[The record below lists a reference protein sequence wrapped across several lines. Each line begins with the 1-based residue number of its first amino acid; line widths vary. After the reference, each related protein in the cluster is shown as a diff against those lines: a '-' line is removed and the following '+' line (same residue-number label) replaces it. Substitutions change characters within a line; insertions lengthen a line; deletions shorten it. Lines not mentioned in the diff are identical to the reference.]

1 MNMSRITPLPLD
13 EHPRLELDAD
23 FVHVHVVPV
32 EAGQQPF
39 VEVLGEMCSS
49 VDVSGGGGTT
59 RVRLAH
65 PGQNGTKEQSIFR
78 PWWDG
83 RFWDA
88 SFWEQ
93 RWKEDRHGKLRLH
106 VPRDGQLRI
115 LSNAGRVHV
124 EHLWGCD
131 LSVEAH
137 AGRVTLDDVT
147 GRLRLETQAGR
158 IDGTGI
164 GGTVDVSTSAGAVR
178 LDIAFLAAGRHT
190 IRTSMGAIR
199 VALARGMPVHIDAKT
214 SLGSARV
221 DFPSLAD
228 ADASLFLEADLGAI
242 RVSPSN
248 ETFRGVVEPV
258 PVAREQAPAPA
269 VDPYR
274 SAGAPTDAELQKILA
289 RVADGSLSP
298 QAARELLRAM
308 GIS

>member
-1 MNMSRITPLPLD
+1 MTTRTALPLD

-23 FVHVHVVPV
+23 FLHVAIVPV
-32 EAGQQPF
+32 EPGEASF
-39 VEVLGEMCSS
+39 VEVLGEMSS
-49 VDVSGGGGTT
+49 TLDVNASDGTT

-65 PGQNGTKEQSIFR
+65 ARPHGGGVERSTFR

-93 RWKEDRHGKLRLH
+93 RWKEDRHGKLRFH
-106 VPRDGQLRI
+106 VPRDAQLRI
-115 LSNAGRVHV
+115 LSNAGRIHV

-137 AGRVTLDDVT
+137 AGRVTLNDVT

-158 IDGTGI
+158 IDGNGI
-164 GGTVDVSTSAGAVR
+164 GGTLDVTTSAGAVK
-178 LDIAFLAAGRHT
+178 LDVAFLAAGRHH
-190 IRTSMGAIR
+190 IRTSMGAVR

-228 ADASLFLEADLGAI
+228 AEASLLVEADLGAI
-242 RVSPSN
+242 RVGPS
-248 ETFRGVVEPV
+248 EASWRGVVEP
-258 PVAREQAPAPA
+258 PVDVPAPA
-269 VDPYR
+269 RGDAYR
-274 SAGAPTDAELQKILA
+274 SPGAPTDAELQKILG

-298 QAARELLRAM
+298 QAARELLRAL

>member
-1 MNMSRITPLPLD
+1 MDNRKALPLD
-13 EHPRLELDAD
+13 AHPRLELDAD
-23 FVHVHVVPV
+23 FLHVAIVPV
-32 EAGQQPF
+32 EPGEAPF
-39 VEVLGEMCSS
+39 VEVLGEMASTLDLS
-49 VDVSGGGGTT
+49 AGDGTT

-65 PGQNGTKEQSIFR
+65 ARPHGGLERSTFR

-93 RWKEDRHGKLRLH
+93 RWKEDRHGKLRFH
-106 VPRDGQLRI
+106 VPRDAQLRI
-115 LSNAGRVHV
+115 LSNAGRIHV
-124 EHLWGCD
+124 ERLWGCD

-137 AGRVTLDDVT
+137 AGRVTLDEVS

-158 IDGTGI
+158 IDGHGI
-164 GGTVDVSTSAGAVR
+164 GGTLDLTTSAGAVK
-178 LDIAFLAAGRHT
+178 LDVAFLAAGRHH
-190 IRTSMGAIR
+190 IRTSMGAVR

-228 ADASLFLEADLGAI
+228 ADASLFVEADLGAI
-242 RVSPSN
+242 RVGPSDA
-248 ETFRGVVEPV
+248 TWCGVVEP
-258 PVAREQAPAPA
+258 PFAEPAPKGGDA
-269 VDPYR
+269 YR
-274 SAGAPTDAELQKILA
+274 SPGAPTDAELQKILG

-298 QAARELLRAM
+298 QAARELLRAL